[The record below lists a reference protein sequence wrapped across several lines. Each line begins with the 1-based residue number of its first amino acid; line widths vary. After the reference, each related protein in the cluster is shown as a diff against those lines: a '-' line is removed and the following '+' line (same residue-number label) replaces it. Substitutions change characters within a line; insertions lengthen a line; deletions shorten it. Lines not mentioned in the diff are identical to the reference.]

1 MITDEVKIVVRA
13 GKGGDGIVAF
23 DKIKMSLGP
32 TGGKGGEGGNI
43 FFECVADLT
52 ALNKYKQRKEYFAGP
67 GRNGKA
73 DRSTGHNGRDL
84 ILTIPIGSV
93 IKNLKSGTEFEITKA
108 GEKILVAKGGQGGR
122 GNYLFR
128 SSKNTSPEEYEE
140 GGQGEEFEFFIE
152 LRLIADIGLVGL
164 PNAGKSSLLNE
175 ITNANVKVANYAFT
189 TLEPNLGV
197 LDDLVIADIPGL
209 IEGASKG
216 KGLGIK
222 FLKHIQR
229 TKILVH
235 CISLESDDL
244 LKDYKTVRKELDD
257 YSKELTKKKE
267 IILLTKSDLVPKE
280 KIAQSLKLM
289 KKIKPEV
296 YVVSIHDWDSLQ
308 NLLKIVSD
316 AQMKPKT
323 LAS

>member
-1 MITDEVKIVVRA
+1 MITDEVKIITRA
-13 GKGGDGIVAF
+13 GKGGDGIMAF

-32 TGGKGGEGGNI
+32 TGGKGGDGGNI

-52 ALNKYKQRKEYFAGP
+52 ALNKYRQRKEYFAGP

-73 DRSTGHNGRDL
+73 DRSTGHGGRDL
-84 ILTIPIGSV
+84 TLTIPIGSV
-93 IKNLKSGTEFEITKA
+93 IKNLKTGTEFEMTKA
-108 GEKILVAKGGQGGR
+108 GEKILVVKGGQGGR
-122 GNYLFR
+122 GNFYFR
-128 SSKNTSPEEYEE
+128 SSKNTSPQEYEE
-140 GGQGEEFEFFIE
+140 GSLGEEFEFFIE
-152 LRLIADIGLVGL
+152 LRLIADIGLIGL

-175 ITNANVKVANYAFT
+175 ITNANAKVANYAFT

-197 LDDLVIADIPGL
+197 LDSLVIADIPGL

-229 TKILVH
+229 TKVLVH

-244 LKDYKTVRKELDD
+244 KKDYKTVRKELVG
-257 YSKELTKKKE
+257 YSKELTQKKE

-280 KIAQSLKLM
+280 KIAESMKLM
-289 KKIKPEV
+289 KKINPEAHSI
-296 YVVSIHDWDSLQ
+296 SIHDWDSLQ
-308 NLLKIVSD
+308 KLLKILSGT
-316 AQMKPKT
+316 Q
-323 LAS
+323 AS

>member
-1 MITDEVKIVVRA
+1 MITDEVKIVVRG
-13 GKGGDGIVAF
+13 GKGGDGVVAF

-32 TGGKGGEGGNI
+32 TGGKGGDGGSV
-43 FFECVADLT
+43 FFESVRDLT
-52 ALNKYKQRKEYFAGP
+52 ALNKYKQRKEHFAGP

-84 ILTIPIGSV
+84 TLTLPIGSV
-93 IKNLKSGTEFEITKA
+93 IKNIKTGAEFDITTA

-122 GNYLFR
+122 GNFLFR

-140 GGQGEEFEFFIE
+140 GHPGEEFEFFIE

-175 ITNANVKVANYAFT
+175 VTNANVKVANYAFT

-197 LDDLVIADIPGL
+197 LENLVIADIPGL
-209 IEGASKG
+209 IEGASRG

-229 TKILVH
+229 TKVLAH
-235 CISLESDDL
+235 CLSLESADL
-244 LKDYKTVRKELDD
+244 MQDYKTVRQELDD
-257 YSKELTKKKE
+257 YSKDLTEKKE
-267 IILLTKSDLVPKE
+267 IILLTKSDLASTK
-280 KIAQSLKLM
+280 KIAESLALM
-289 KKIKPEV
+289 KKITAEV
-296 YVVSIHDWDSLQ
+296 YVVSIHDWDSVQ
-308 NLLKIVSD
+308 NLIKILSS
-316 AQMKPKT
+316 
-323 LAS
+323 ASK